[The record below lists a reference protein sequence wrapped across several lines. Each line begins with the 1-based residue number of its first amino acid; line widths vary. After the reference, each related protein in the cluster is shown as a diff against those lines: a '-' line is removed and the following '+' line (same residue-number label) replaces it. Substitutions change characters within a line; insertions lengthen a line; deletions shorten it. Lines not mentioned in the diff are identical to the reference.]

1 LGTVS
6 NFGEILARFQL
17 LTEEQQSDGNYWSE
31 TVRQYVVDKAYP
43 RQQEAA
49 PGNTNFLE
57 VIYNGEKPLG
67 LNGNQLKKRQ
77 GSSPSSC
84 IPSASASA
92 SLVSISL
99 ASVASVNSVVSVS
112 SAAARASRTATA
124 IQPTLTGY
132 LGDVCTKGPDG
143 VNLPDT
149 ALNQGVAN
157 TTWQQF
163 CSGVGFWTWMAAD
176 QPPAIK
182 YPPNFVVSGPNVTFK
197 STPPLPGSQ
206 EVTTDIVVGPY
217 DGAGACSVGGY
228 PRSLSHNECAQAFAA
243 VLNWCKYQIVL
254 LK

>member
-1 LGTVS
+1 MGTIS
-6 NFGEILARFQL
+6 NFGEITARFQL
-17 LTEEQQSDGNYWSE
+17 LTEEQQRDCNYWSE

-49 PGNTNFLE
+49 PGNTNFLK
-57 VIYNGEKPLG
+57 VIYNGERPLG
-67 LNGNQLKKRQ
+67 TNSEQVKKRQ
-77 GSSPSSC
+77 GPSSSSC
-84 IPSASASA
+84 IPSATASD
-92 SLVSISL
+92 SLVSKSL

-112 SAAARASRTATA
+112 SAAARASRTTTA

-176 QPPAIK
+176 QPPAIR

-197 STPPLPGSQ
+197 STPPSPGGQ
-206 EVTTDIVVGPY
+206 EVTTDIVIGPY

-228 PRSLSHNECAQAFAA
+228 PRSLSHDECAQAFAA
-243 VLNWCKYQIVL
+243 VLNWCKYRMVL
-254 LK
+254 